1 MIISDTFGG
10 VCAAAAAVINQ
21 AVAEHWLLTSI
32 FVVAAALQLQ
42 VTGGHLTPII
52 ARIH

>member
-1 MIISDTFGG
+1 MVFSLLSQQSIMIISDTFGG

-32 FVVAAALQLQ
+32 FVVAAALQ
-42 VTGGHLTPII
+42 T
-52 ARIH
+52 